1 MKVMLYVMA
10 NTRYCDFH
18 ELSVPADNA
27 VLADCREIINS
38 QKVMEAQ
45 QFSDMTMFATQK
57 NGITYIGGVFQ
68 LRKIEGMPEVY
79 HYVERDN
86 YSTPC
91 YAFILLA
98 YPAAG
103 SFVVF
108 NGEII
113 KAVISKLFDSLWD
126 SKEVS
131 QPIIDCWIDVLP
143 CETKLRCGRFRRMDV
158 KDERSLTEA
167 FNYAV
172 SKAIKTHKDF
182 NIFMELNSPI
192 SFFNYYKST
201 RPIKLKYGY
210 KKLTGIHHSFGYKPE
225 QSKNNCKSAGVS
237 YGCTRCGQ

>member
-10 NTRYCDFH
+10 NMRYCDFH
-18 ELSVPADNA
+18 ELCVPVDNV

-45 QFSDMTMFATQK
+45 QFSDMSMFATQK
-57 NGITYIGGVFQ
+57 NGMIYVGGVFQ
-68 LRKIEGMPEVY
+68 LRKIEGMPEAY
-79 HYVERDN
+79 HYVERNN

-103 SFVVF
+103 SLVVF

-113 KAVISKLFDSLWD
+113 KAVIGKIFDHLWD
-126 SKEVS
+126 KKEVS
-131 QPIIDCWIDVLP
+131 QPIIDCWIDVVP
-143 CETKLRCGRFRRMDV
+143 CETKLSRGRFRRMDI

-172 SKAIKTHKDF
+172 SKAIKTRKEF
-182 NIFMELNSPI
+182 NVFMVLNSPI

-201 RPIKLKYGY
+201 RPIKLN
-210 KKLTGIHHSFGYKPE
+210 FV
-225 QSKNNCKSAGVS
+225 NN
-237 YGCTRCGQ
+237 